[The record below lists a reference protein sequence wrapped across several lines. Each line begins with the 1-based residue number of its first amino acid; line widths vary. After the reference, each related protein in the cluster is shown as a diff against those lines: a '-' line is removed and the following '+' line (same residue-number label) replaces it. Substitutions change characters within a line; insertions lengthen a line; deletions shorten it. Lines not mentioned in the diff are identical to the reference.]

1 MNERFNN
8 MTSSES
14 WQVLVHAATRALKE
28 AGYAPRR
35 LPGRGRANVWKIEE
49 GGQSKRVSVRTT
61 RDRWFAFPP
70 LNNGTKWKT
79 LSDADIVV
87 VAAVD
92 EPHDP
97 NSIEVYRF
105 DANEVRRRFDA
116 AYKARIQAGR
126 SEPDNFGMW
135 VALDADSRGL
145 PASVGSGLASEHEPI
160 AVYPLDQ
167 LIGAT
172 KDQVSDQAGGDD
184 APEPGPDTIAEIMMN
199 ARKRIAMLSGV
210 NVEAVKLSCA
220 IEA

>member
-1 MNERFNN
+1 MTTDFNS

-14 WQVLVHAATRALKE
+14 WQVLVNAATRALKE
-28 AGYAPRR
+28 AGYAPQR

-49 GGQSKRVSVRTT
+49 GGQAKRVSVRTT

-87 VAAVD
+87 VASVD
-92 EPHDP
+92 NPDDP
-97 NSIEVYRF
+97 NRIEVYRF
-105 DANEVRRRFDA
+105 DADEVRSRFDA

-145 PASVGSGLASEHEPI
+145 PASVGSGLASEHGPI

-172 KDQVSDQAGGDD
+172 GDQVTDRAEDD
-184 APEPGPDTIAEIMMN
+184 EAPELGPDTIAEIMMH
-199 ARKRIAMLSGV
+199 ARKRIATLSGV
-210 NVEAVKLSCA
+210 SVEAVKLSCA

>member
-1 MNERFNN
+1 MTTDFNS

-14 WQVLVHAATRALKE
+14 WQVLVNAATRALKE

-35 LPGRGRANVWKIEE
+35 LPGRGRANVWEIEE
-49 GGQSKRVSVRTT
+49 GGQPKRVSVRTT

-70 LNNGTKWKT
+70 LNNGTSWKT

-87 VAAVD
+87 VASVD

-97 NSIEVYRF
+97 NRIEVYRF

-135 VALDADSRGL
+135 VALDADCRGL

-167 LIGAT
+167 LIGADRG
-172 KDQVSDQAGGDD
+172 KVSDRADD
-184 APEPGPDTIAEIMMN
+184 DNAPEPSPDTIAEIMMH
-199 ARKRIAMLSGV
+199 ARKRIAMFSGV
-210 NVEAVKLSCA
+210 NVEAVKLSCV
-220 IEA
+220 IEP